1 MNFIIITGPQA
12 VGKMAV
18 GMELAKKTDMR
29 LFHNHM
35 TIELAKDIYGEMT
48 KEAWQL
54 VNQLR
59 EDIFNSVS
67 LSNMKGFIFTVV
79 WGFNLESD
87 HLYIKNLIDKFEMH
101 DWTVSIVELSATL
114 ETRIERNKTPLRLKH
129 KVSKRDIVW
138 SENELITSLDKYR
151 LNSEPGEVKHPNYLR
166 LDNTNLT
173 ESEVAKKIM
182 EYFNL

>member
-35 TIELAKDIYGEMT
+35 TIELAKDIHGEMT

-67 LSNMKGFIFTVV
+67 LSSMKGFIFTFV
-79 WGFNLESD
+79 WGFNLECD
-87 HLYIKNLIDKFEMH
+87 HLYIKNLIDKFETH

-129 KVSKRDIVW
+129 KASKRDLAW

-151 LNSEPGEVKHPNYLR
+151 LNSEPGEVKHLNYLR

-173 ESEVAKKIM
+173 ESEVANKIM